1 MSNTSKKVSA
11 VLFLVFAIAYLVL
24 PIDLIPDALVGLG
37 QVDDAIVFFLS
48 VANMAKTFKP
58 NKPNE
63 AIPQK

>member
-11 VLFLVFAIAYLVL
+11 VLFLVFAIAYLVF

-37 QVDDAIVFFLS
+37 QVDDAIVFVLS

-58 NKPNE
+58 NK